1 MSSPG
6 ILHMCSHV
14 LHEYSLRQASDR
26 VGTQKNMSPI
36 FRGSW
41 VMTHYITF
49 VDGAEQG
56 AQNIDDSSSLHLFAH
71 TLIYSSPEDWLGAC
85 YVPRTTCKMF
95 LIRRECFNWTGILT
109 ELLLVLFFF
118 LMDGY
123 FQPRFSVSDFSGTSD
138 YTADLAKVKGIC
150 SAWCRLLGTFWGPH
164 NLLAH
169 HTASPPR
176 MVFSDLGRY

>member
-26 VGTQKNMSPI
+26 VGTQKNVSPI

-49 VDGAEQG
+49 VDGVEQG

-71 TLIYSSPEDWLGAC
+71 TLIYSSSED
-85 YVPRTTCKMF
+85 
-95 LIRRECFNWTGILT
+95 
-109 ELLLVLFFF
+109 
-118 LMDGY
+118 
-123 FQPRFSVSDFSGTSD
+123 
-138 YTADLAKVKGIC
+138 
-150 SAWCRLLGTFWGPH
+150 
-164 NLLAH
+164 
-169 HTASPPR
+169 
-176 MVFSDLGRY
+176 

>member
-6 ILHMCSHV
+6 ILHMYSHV

-26 VGTQKNMSPI
+26 VGTQKNVSPI

-71 TLIYSSPEDWLGAC
+71 TLIYSSSEDWLGAC

-95 LIRRECFNWTGILT
+95 LIRECFNWTEILT
-109 ELLLVLFFF
+109 ELLLVLLFF
-118 LMDGY
+118 LSGWI
-123 FQPRFSVSDFSGTSD
+123 FSTTV
-138 YTADLAKVKGIC
+138 LC
-150 SAWCRLLGTFWGPH
+150 FWFLR
-164 NLLAH
+164 NLWLY
-169 HTASPPR
+169 SWPGWSEGNLFR
-176 MVFSDLGRY
+176 MV